1 MNWLD
6 AIFVVILVLGALR
19 GLLTGR
25 FLSSLI
31 IFVIWITS
39 IAIAVNFEDQLGSMF
54 GDYHWFPLLAFF
66 IILGAIQAIIYWS
79 NIPVM
84 IITSIGWRP
93 PREMDMFGSL
103 ILSACITAIYCGLI
117 WRILWEIAVA
127 VTRTSGF
134 TVDGTGAA
142 SSYYNLI
149 EGSALR
155 SGFVAF
161 VDWFEPPRGV
171 ILGCI
176 FAAALVALA
185 VMGRIRGETLE
196 EEESSESVSE
206 STSNIKG
213 EDDISK
219 GTKTDSL

>member
-1 MNWLD
+1 
-6 AIFVVILVLGALR
+6 
-19 GLLTGR
+19 
-25 FLSSLI
+25 
-31 IFVIWITS
+31 
-39 IAIAVNFEDQLGSMF
+39 
-54 GDYHWFPLLAFF
+54 
-66 IILGAIQAIIYWS
+66 
-79 NIPVM
+79 
-84 IITSIGWRP
+84 
-93 PREMDMFGSL
+93 MFGSL

-142 SSYYNLI
+142 STYYNLI

-185 VMGRIRGETLE
+185 VMGRIRGESLE
-196 EEESSESVSE
+196 EEESSESISE
-206 STSNIKG
+206 YRRNTDSDDDTSR
-213 EDDISK
+213 
-219 GTKTDSL
+219 GTKTESL